1 MKKVIAYIDGFNFYY
16 RAVKDTPYKW
26 IDFESLIKKL
36 APGYEIL
43 KIRYFTAFVKN
54 NPRSYN
60 RQKFYIEALKANP
73 KIKIHE
79 GLFLF
84 IKKYKKFEEK
94 CTDVNLA
101 TYMMYDACKVN
112 YDCALLLSNDLDFKE
127 PIKFIKNKFN
137 KEVIIVNPD
146 REKSIVFGNDK
157 ELLKEGYQLRKIR
170 EETLKNS
177 QLPNPVILSDGKEIR
192 KPIEW

>member
-1 MKKVIAYIDGFNFYY
+1 
-16 RAVKDTPYKW
+16 
-26 IDFESLIKKL
+26 
-36 APGYEIL
+36 
-43 KIRYFTAFVKN
+43 
-54 NPRSYN
+54 
-60 RQKFYIEALKANP
+60 
-73 KIKIHE
+73 
-79 GLFLF
+79 
-84 IKKYKKFEEK
+84 
-94 CTDVNLA
+94 
-101 TYMMYDACKVN
+101 MMYDACKVN

-127 PIKFIKNKFN
+127 PIKVIKNKFN

-170 EETLKNS
+170 EETLKKS